1 VNDSS
6 LKAREIEALAY
17 LQLAAPT
24 TDDRRRTPGFLQRVW
39 ARLRRQPRRSAMSRA
54 GDWMLLGL

>member
-1 VNDSS
+1 VNDSP
-6 LKAREIEALAY
+6 LKTREIEALAY

-24 TDDRRRTPGFLQRVW
+24 GDHPRRTPGFLQRVW
-39 ARLRRQPRRSAMSRA
+39 VRLREQTRRSAMSRA